1 MINGRTRL
9 HVVANGTMT
18 GQRYID
24 EVLLPHVRLFRGAV
38 GDKFVFMDDNA
49 TCHRTLA
56 VQDCLDSKGI
66 QRLVWPARSPD
77 LNPIENVWDALGRQV
92 AGRNYPPTNKNTLI
106 RALTE
111 EWDKLPQQL
120 LDNVVQSMKPQEW
133 SYVLFSEESKFTR
146 LSDSHRVFIWRESG
160 ARFQHYYVTKIDRF
174 GSKLVIVCVGVMLG
188 SCKPLYVFGASTV
201 NSQCYRDIMEVY
213 GMSFWCY
220 GPGLYIFMD
229 DNIGSYRTHIV
240 AEFLEGV
247 DIRRIDWISRSP
259 DQSSVEHIWDGLA
272 DFLVHPRSSRSRFLY
287 LQVDGH
293 VHPGNCLAA
302 VSSEKKQDLLHMEF
316 YHHLPSWD
324 MNEQMSYFS
333 SFSDEWSRDLKSVQV
348 LKQLSCREIE
358 KFSLKKIDLI
368 QLARD
373 LDESPDPSMSKIVLR
388 NLIISSKYYKEEE
401 AKELL
406 EVITAERIANQSAN
420 QNNGQTSRVKS
431 LDEIVKMVRLLT
443 VKVPNKSDGWEYFF
457 SSLEKAFASEMVSDE
472 LKPKVLLCMLGDK
485 VSNLLVNL
493 GEEELKDYESLKQV
507 VLKEYEPS
515 PPKICLEN
523 FRKAKRNSDET
534 FSQFASR
541 LTSMWLYYCKL
552 REANDFESVKQ
563 LIVADKMFEMLDSET
578 ATHIGV
584 LQGEEWYKPRDL
596 GKQCDIFYASK
607 GKSYDEPEKAKWNDS
622 EKRSFNGSWGKQPFG
637 EKSQIIFLLGKTWIK
652 VKWEVS
658 PCVIDSGTEIT
669 VIKKD
674 LVPGISVEGASTIY
688 LKGIFGPAVKCP
700 LVYVPIG
707 LATGGQVNVVHQQ
720 VLCALAEVLVEDV
733 LLPPEVLDMLGG
745 AQSEENSLAQSSQ
758 DLRVD
763 SGNVDETEV
772 SSGIL
777 PEKAQEH
784 IEDSQRNITSC
795 RNEVGTLGTKDEE
808 VTA

>member
-1 MINGRTRL
+1 M
-9 HVVANGTMT
+9 
-18 GQRYID
+18 
-24 EVLLPHVRLFRGAV
+24 E
-38 GDKFVFMDDNA
+38 
-49 TCHRTLA
+49 
-56 VQDCLDSKGI
+56 
-66 QRLVWPARSPD
+66 
-77 LNPIENVWDALGRQV
+77 
-92 AGRNYPPTNKNTLI
+92 
-106 RALTE
+106 
-111 EWDKLPQQL
+111 
-120 LDNVVQSMKPQEW
+120 
-133 SYVLFSEESKFTR
+133 
-146 LSDSHRVFIWRESG
+146 LS
-160 ARFQHYYVTKIDRF
+160 
-174 GSKLVIVCVGVMLG
+174 
-188 SCKPLYVFGASTV
+188 
-201 NSQCYRDIMEVY
+201 
-213 GMSFWCY
+213 
-220 GPGLYIFMD
+220 
-229 DNIGSYRTHIV
+229 
-240 AEFLEGV
+240 
-247 DIRRIDWISRSP
+247 
-259 DQSSVEHIWDGLA
+259 
-272 DFLVHPRSSRSRFLY
+272 
-287 LQVDGH
+287 
-293 VHPGNCLAA
+293 
-302 VSSEKKQDLLHMEF
+302 
-316 YHHLPSWD
+316 
-324 MNEQMSYFS
+324 
-333 SFSDEWSRDLKSVQV
+333 
-348 LKQLSCREIE
+348 
-358 KFSLKKIDLI
+358 
-368 QLARD
+368 
-373 LDESPDPSMSKIVLR
+373 
-388 NLIISSKYYKEEE
+388 
-401 AKELL
+401 
-406 EVITAERIANQSAN
+406 RIANQSAT

-443 VKVPNKSDGWEYFF
+443 VKVPNKSDGWKYFF

-507 VLKEYEPS
+507 VLKEYESS
-515 PPKICLEN
+515 PRICLGN

-534 FSQFASR
+534 FSRIASR

-552 REANDFESVKQ
+552 RGANDFESVNQ

-607 GKSYDEPEKAKWNDS
+607 GKSCDEPERAEWNDS
-622 EKRSFNGSWGKQPFG
+622 ERRSFNCSWGKQPFA
-637 EKSQIIFLLGKTWIK
+637 EKKSDNFSSRKNFDKGQVTEIKKFACFTCGSDKHFKRDCPKNKEVDNKRLNENKVSTEGTELVDGTVAARVDVLGKVIPRRAIEDK
-652 VKWEVS
+652 LSKLVKTSISVDGKL
-658 PCVIDSGTEIT
+658 VHALLDSGTEIT

-733 LLPPEVLDMLGG
+733 LLPPDVLDMLGG
-745 AQSEENSLAQSSQ
+745 AQSEGNSLAQSSQ

-808 VTA
+808 VTAEMDKGIMVADSFRSEQECCAELALVWKQTKEGKGNYYEVDGYLFHRDKILGESIGQLVIPKCRRTEVLRLVHTSVFSSHMGPKKTLERIKYSFFWESLRADVKKFCESCKECQLTRSVRIKDRSPSTPVARPELPFEVGNMDLIGPIDPPSLKGHKYILRLVDQHTRWGEAVPLTSLSAKVTCEAWLSIFSRTEIYLLSKREGFVENNSAASWVTVLDLWKWYFCRSLAKGYAACVMPFDIYMTKKVRFKIEYTSYGCNLTAQVLRMLEQFVVSRIVDIDILMQIWKNRVKQINFVLEWVRWVGSEIIPAKGKLEP